1 MGARN
6 ASIFLIYVKLTVFD
20 LIIRTGAP
28 TANAK
33 LICSISIES
42 YFSFDGSPF
51 GGSKCM
57 NLPYLRKTNRFISYN
72 TSWSSY
78 SEGKTQ
84 MVDFDR
90 KRNFVRWRLV
100 WGLEM
105 HESSSF
111 T

>member
-20 LIIRTGAP
+20 VIIQTEAP

-42 YFSFDGSPF
+42 YFSFAGSPF
-51 GGSKCM
+51 AVSKCM
-57 NLPYLRKTNRFISYN
+57 NHPDLRKTKRFRSYN

-78 SEGKTQ
+78 SERKTQ
-84 MVDFDR
+84 MFDLDR
-90 KRNFVRWRLV
+90 KRHFVRWGLV

-105 HESSSF
+105 HESSLF

>member
-20 LIIRTGAP
+20 VIIRTGAP

-51 GGSKCM
+51 GISKCM
-57 NLPYLRKTNRFISYN
+57 NLPDLRKTNGFRCYYTNCSP
-72 TSWSSY
+72 Y
-78 SEGKTQ
+78 SERKTQ
-84 MVDFDR
+84 MFDLDR
-90 KRNFVRWRLV
+90 KRHFVR

-105 HESSSF
+105 HGSSLF